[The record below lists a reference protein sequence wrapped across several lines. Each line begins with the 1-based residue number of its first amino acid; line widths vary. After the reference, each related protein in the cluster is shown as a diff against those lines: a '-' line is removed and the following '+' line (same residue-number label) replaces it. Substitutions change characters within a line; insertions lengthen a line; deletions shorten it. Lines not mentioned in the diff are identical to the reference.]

1 MKKSK
6 FDIRRTV
13 ELEECGKI
21 TATAG
26 ALNSIS
32 IVLMEEANL
41 NRKQGYEETAN
52 LRSRQSKQIY
62 DAPRKKQVFT
72 KTKHQSKSIPGQT
85 GDFL

>member
-32 IVLMEEANL
+32 IVLIEAANL
-41 NRKQGYEETAN
+41 NQKQGCKATAD
-52 LRSRQSKQIY
+52 LRYRQSKQIY
-62 DAPRKKQVFT
+62 DALA
-72 KTKHQSKSIPGQT
+72 KTGFYKN
-85 GDFL
+85 

>member
-32 IVLMEEANL
+32 IVLMEAANL
-41 NRKQGYEETAN
+41 N
-52 LRSRQSKQIY
+52 
-62 DAPRKKQVFT
+62 
-72 KTKHQSKSIPGQT
+72 
-85 GDFL
+85 

>member
-6 FDIRRTV
+6 FDIIRTV

-32 IVLMEEANL
+32 IVLMEAANL
-41 NRKQGYEETAN
+41 NRKQGCEATAN
-52 LRSRQSKQIY
+52 LRDRQSKQIY
-62 DAPRKKQVFT
+62 DALA
-72 KTKHQSKSIPGQT
+72 KTGFYKN
-85 GDFL
+85 

>member
-26 ALNSIS
+26 TLNSIS
-32 IVLMEEANL
+32 IALMEAANL
-41 NRKQGYEETAN
+41 NRKQGCEATAN
-52 LRSRQSKQIY
+52 LRDRQSKQIY
-62 DAPRKKQVFT
+62 DALA
-72 KTKHQSKSIPGQT
+72 KTGLYKN
-85 GDFL
+85 